1 MSDNE
6 ISHLELNP
14 FILLQ
19 SEFLYLQS
27 SEWCDLLGFFQKD
40 CDLVGR
46 VVHF

>member
-6 ISHLELNP
+6 IPHLELNF
-14 FILLQ
+14 FILLE
-19 SEFLYLQS
+19 SELLYLQY

-46 VVHF
+46 FLHF